1 MQLLCCWQVLA
12 EQKEAESVAATIADE
27 ETEVAAKAAECE
39 ALKNEAAAQLVSNA
53 STCRALC
60 AGAWPI

>member
-39 ALKNEAAAQLVSNA
+39 ALKNEAAAQLVSNE
-53 STCRALC
+53 
-60 AGAWPI
+60 